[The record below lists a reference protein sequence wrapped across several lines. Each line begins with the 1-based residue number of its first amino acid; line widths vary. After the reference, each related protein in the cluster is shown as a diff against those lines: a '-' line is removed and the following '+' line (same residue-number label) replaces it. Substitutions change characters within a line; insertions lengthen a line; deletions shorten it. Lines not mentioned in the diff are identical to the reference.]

1 MIDTNIKGLLYV
13 TRCIAPKMAE
23 RKTGMIINIA
33 SIAGR
38 EVYPGGNVYCA
49 TKAAARTITTATR
62 IDMNGTGIRV
72 VNIDPGMVETEFS
85 LVRFHGDAQ
94 KASSVYNG
102 FIPLTGEDI
111 ADTVVFCATRPQH
124 ITIADILILPTAQ
137 ASTTLVH
144 KEL

>member
-13 TRCIAPKMAE
+13 TRCVAPKMAE

-49 TKAAARTITTATR
+49 TKAAARTLSAATR
-62 IDMNGTGIRV
+62 LDMNGTGIRV

-85 LVRFHGDAQ
+85 LVRFHGDSQTTAWPHRPYWYPTPYNTSD
-94 KASSVYNG
+94 AS
-102 FIPLTGEDI
+102 
-111 ADTVVFCATRPQH
+111 H
-124 ITIADILILPTAQ
+124 W
-137 ASTTLVH
+137 
-144 KEL
+144 